1 VHDLQEGHKSLTASL
16 SAQNRVIT
24 SSYTCDAL
32 GALDASRLLSGTHHA
47 GRVAYNRAM
56 RLVDPMGQPPVHYYP
71 VPEKDHLPPWAMV
84 SRSPLGWFLFLRN
97 VELDD
102 EIPSYGVDWDG
113 WVGYHY

>member
-1 VHDLQEGHKSLTASL
+1 MHW
-16 SAQNRVIT
+16 
-24 SSYTCDAL
+24 AL
-32 GALDASRLLSGTHHA
+32 LDVSRLLSDTHHA

-71 VPEKDHLPPWAMV
+71 VPEKDHLPPRAMV

-113 WVGYHY
+113 WVGYHYPRPDISSEELMKRGELAIRAQLSNQ